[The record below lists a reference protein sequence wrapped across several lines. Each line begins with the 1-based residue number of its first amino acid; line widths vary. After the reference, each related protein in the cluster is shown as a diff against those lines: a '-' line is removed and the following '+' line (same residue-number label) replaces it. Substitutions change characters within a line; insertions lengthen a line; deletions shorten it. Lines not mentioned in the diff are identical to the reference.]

1 MSPALPDD
9 VEEAITT
16 ARAWIANAQR
26 IAVLTGA
33 GISTESGIPD
43 FRGPNGLWTK
53 DPDAEKMATIQHYL
67 ADPEV
72 RKRSWQHRADPG
84 NWRAEPNSP
93 LYAVL
98 ARSLQLRHW
107 VIADTESE
115 SWRHGYRIAPDVL
128 VETVRS
134 ALALAAGKGL
144 PAGSTKVELTRD
156 EWL

>member
-1 MSPALPDD
+1 MDCSWLVATYGCAATYSELCSGAPDD
-9 VEEAITT
+9 
-16 ARAWIANAQR
+16 
-26 IAVLTGA
+26 G
-33 GISTESGIPD
+33 S
-43 FRGPNGLWTK
+43 
-53 DPDAEKMATIQHYL
+53 
-67 ADPEV
+67 
-72 RKRSWQHRADPG
+72 
-84 NWRAEPNSP
+84 AEPNSP

-134 ALALAAGKGL
+134 ALALAAGEGL